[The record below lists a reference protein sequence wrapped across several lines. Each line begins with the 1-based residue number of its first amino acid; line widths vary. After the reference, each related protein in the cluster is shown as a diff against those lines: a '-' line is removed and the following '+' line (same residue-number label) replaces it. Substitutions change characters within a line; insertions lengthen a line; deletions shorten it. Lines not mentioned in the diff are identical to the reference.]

1 MVIRVRIV
9 AIEQYDKTAL
19 TADERASG
27 TVGYVTPSQIEV
39 AQFVP
44 PPELAPY
51 VTQFY
56 HFRCNQP
63 RVRDAQPAALGHIV
77 FYLQGE
83 GTLQFEDG
91 QTYWNDPVSMFGP
104 GMAHA
109 EFDIAGPFED
119 FGIALS
125 PLGFV
130 ALTGKPATAYADR
143 MVNAAELFGED
154 ITQMALRFRAARKT
168 GSISVREMVEQT
180 TAFLLPFIR
189 KVPADHI
196 VLIQTVSQWIS
207 SEFDPDVEA
216 VFAKIDKSRSTATRL
231 IRHYFGASP
240 KQLMRKYRALR
251 AATLLCDPD
260 ATPEMRAR
268 VESLFYDQPHMIREI
283 RHFTGRTP
291 GTLDSDDTR
300 ILRVWLSK
308 DNFRQLEAYPG

>member
-1 MVIRVRIV
+1 VT
-9 AIEQYDKTAL
+9 IEQVEKL
-19 TADERASG
+19 TAKSGARATPERAR
-27 TVGYVTPSQIEV
+27 YVTPAQIEV

-44 PPELAPY
+44 PPELAPF

-56 HFRCNQP
+56 HFLCNEPQM
-63 RVRDAQPAALGHIV
+63 RDAQPAALGHIV
-77 FYLQGE
+77 FYVQGN
-83 GTLQFEDG
+83 GTLRFQDG
-91 QTYWNDPVSMFGP
+91 QSYASSPASFFGP

-109 EFDIAGPFED
+109 EFDIQGPFEA
-119 FGIALS
+119 FGLALS
-125 PLGFV
+125 PLGVV

-143 MVNAAELFGED
+143 MVDAAELFGPD
-154 ITQMALRFRAARKT
+154 IADLALQFKEARKQGAIT
-168 GSISVREMVEQT
+168 VREMVGQA
-180 TAFLLPFIR
+180 TALLRPFIR
-189 KVPADHI
+189 PVAESHI
-196 VLIQTVSQWIS
+196 ALIHQVSQWIS

-216 VFAKIDKSRSTATRL
+216 LFAQINRSRSTATRL

-260 ATPEMRAR
+260 ASPEMRAR

-291 GTLDSDDTR
+291 GALDSDDTK

-308 DNFRQLEAYPG
+308 DNFRLLEAYPG

>member
-1 MVIRVRIV
+1 M
-9 AIEQYDKTAL
+9 AIGQFDKAK
-19 TADERASG
+19 AHRNASAAAARAG
-27 TVGYVTPSQIEV
+27 LVTPSQIEV

-44 PPELAPY
+44 PPELAPF

-56 HFRCNQP
+56 HFRCNEP

-77 FYLQGE
+77 FYLQGR
-83 GTLQFEDG
+83 GTLRFEDG
-91 QTYWNDPVSMFGP
+91 QTYWNDPVGLFGP

-109 EFDIAGPFED
+109 EFDIQGPFED
-119 FGIALS
+119 FGLALS

-130 ALTGKPATAYADR
+130 ALTGKAAPAYADR
-143 MVNAAELFGED
+143 MVHAAELFGD
-154 ITQMALRFRAARKT
+154 GITEMAHRFREGRQK
-168 GSISVREMVEQT
+168 GSMSVRDMVEQT
-180 TAFLLPFIR
+180 TEFLLPFV
-189 KVPADHI
+189 KPVPASHI
-196 VLIQTVSQWIS
+196 ELIQTVSQWIS

-216 VFAKIDKSRSTATRL
+216 LFAKLTQSRSTATRI
-231 IRHYFGASP
+231 IRNYFGASP

-291 GTLDSDDTR
+291 GALDSDDTR
-300 ILRVWLSK
+300 LLRVWLSK

>member
-1 MVIRVRIV
+1 MS
-9 AIEQYDKTAL
+9 IERFDNAASA
-19 TADERASG
+19 ADEMSSGAS
-27 TVGYVTPSQIEV
+27 GYVTPSQIEV

-44 PPELAPY
+44 PPQLAPF

-56 HFRCNQP
+56 HFRCEQP

-77 FYLQGE
+77 FYIRGQ

-91 QTYWNDPVSMFGP
+91 QTYWNDPVSLFGP

-109 EFDIAGPFED
+109 EFDIEGPFED
-119 FGIALS
+119 FGLALS

-143 MVNAAELFGED
+143 MVDAAELFGTG
-154 ITQMALRFRAARKT
+154 ITDMAVRFREERKHGRIT
-168 GSISVREMVEQT
+168 VRDMVEQT
-180 TAFLLPFIR
+180 TAFLVPFIR
-189 KVPADHI
+189 PVPADHI
-196 VLIQTVSQWIS
+196 QLIQTVSQWIS

-216 VFAKIDKSRSTATRL
+216 VFAMIDKSRSTATRL
-231 IRHYFGASP
+231 IRQYFGASP

-251 AATLLCDPD
+251 AATVLVDPD

-291 GTLDSDDTR
+291 GALDSDDTR

>member
-1 MVIRVRIV
+1 MSIERFDKAAPAADLPSPCYIR
-9 AIEQYDKTAL
+9 
-19 TADERASG
+19 
-27 TVGYVTPSQIEV
+27 PSQIEV

-44 PPELAPY
+44 PPELAPF

-56 HFRCNQP
+56 HFRCDQK

-77 FYLQGE
+77 FYLQGQ
-83 GTLQFEDG
+83 GTLRFADG
-91 QTYWNDPVSMFGP
+91 QIYWNDPVSLFGP

-119 FGIALS
+119 FGLALS

-143 MVNAAELFGED
+143 MVDAADLFGPA
-154 ITQMALRFRAARKT
+154 ITEMAVRFREARGQGNIT
-168 GSISVREMVEQT
+168 VRAMVEQV
-180 TAFLLPFIR
+180 TAFLLAYLKP
-189 KVPADHI
+189 VPPSHI
-196 VLIQTVSQWIS
+196 ALIDTVGQWLS
-207 SEFDPDVEA
+207 REFDPDVEA
-216 VFAKIDKSRSTATRL
+216 LFARVDKSRSTATRI
-231 IRHYFGASP
+231 IRRYFGASP
-240 KQLMRKYRALR
+240 KQLVRKYRALR

-260 ATPEMRAR
+260 ATPAMRAR
-268 VESLFYDQPHMIREI
+268 VESLFYDQSHMIREI

-291 GTLDSDDTR
+291 GALDSDDTR

>member
-1 MVIRVRIV
+1 MSIEHFDSKSEQSRV
-9 AIEQYDKTAL
+9 DTMSTA
-19 TADERASG
+19 S
-27 TVGYVTPSQIEV
+27 GYVTPSQIEV

-44 PPELAPY
+44 PPELAPF

-56 HFRCNQP
+56 HFRCNQR

-77 FYLQGE
+77 FYLQGK
-83 GTLQFEDG
+83 GTLRFEDG
-91 QTYWNDPVSMFGP
+91 QTYWNDPVSLFGP

-109 EFDIAGPFED
+109 EFDIEGPFED
-119 FGIALS
+119 FGLAMS

-130 ALTGKPATAYADR
+130 ALTGKPATALADR
-143 MVNAAELFGED
+143 MVDAAELFGD
-154 ITQMALRFRAARKT
+154 GITEMAIRFREERKHGRIT
-168 GSISVREMVEQT
+168 VREMVEQT

-189 KVPADHI
+189 HVPADHI
-196 VLIQTVSQWIS
+196 ELIQTVSQWIS

-291 GTLDSDDTR
+291 GALDSDDTR

-308 DNFRQLEAYPG
+308 DNFRQLQAYPG

>member
-1 MVIRVRIV
+1 MSIEHFDSKSEQSRV
-9 AIEQYDKTAL
+9 DTMSTA
-19 TADERASG
+19 S
-27 TVGYVTPSQIEV
+27 GYVTPSQIEV

-44 PPELAPY
+44 PPELAPF

-56 HFRCNQP
+56 HFRCNQR

-77 FYLQGE
+77 FYLQGK
-83 GTLQFEDG
+83 GTLRFEDG
-91 QTYWNDPVSMFGP
+91 QTYWNDPVSLFGP

-109 EFDIAGPFED
+109 EFDIEGPFED
-119 FGIALS
+119 FGLAMS

-130 ALTGKPATAYADR
+130 ALTGKPATALADR
-143 MVNAAELFGED
+143 MVDAAELFGD
-154 ITQMALRFRAARKT
+154 GITEMAIRFREERKHGRIT
-168 GSISVREMVEQT
+168 VREMVEQT

-189 KVPADHI
+189 HVPADHI
-196 VLIQTVSQWIS
+196 ELIQTVSQWIS

-291 GTLDSDDTR
+291 GALDSDDTR

>member
-1 MVIRVRIV
+1 MS
-9 AIEQYDKTAL
+9 IERFDKAVSA
-19 TADERASG
+19 ADDASNAN
-27 TVGYVTPSQIEV
+27 TDFVSPSQIEV

-44 PPELAPY
+44 PPELAPF

-56 HFRCNQP
+56 HFRCNER

-77 FYLQGE
+77 FYLQGK
-83 GTLQFEDG
+83 GSLRFEDG
-91 QTYWNDPVSMFGP
+91 QTYWNDPVALFGP

-109 EFDIAGPFED
+109 EFDIEGPFED
-119 FGIALS
+119 FGLAMS

-130 ALTGKPATAYADR
+130 ALTGKPAAAYADR
-143 MVNAAELFGED
+143 LVDAAELFGAG
-154 ITQMALRFRAARKT
+154 ITEMALRFREERKQGRIT
-168 GSISVREMVEQT
+168 VRDMVEQT
-180 TAFLLPFIR
+180 TAYLLPFIR
-189 KVPADHI
+189 PVPADHI
-196 VLIQTVSQWIS
+196 TLIQAVSQWLS

-216 VFAKIDKSRSTATRL
+216 VFAMIDKSRSTATRL
-231 IRHYFGASP
+231 IRNYFGASP

-251 AATLLCDPD
+251 AATVLCDPD
-260 ATPEMRAR
+260 ATPEMRVR

-291 GTLDSDDTR
+291 GVLDSDDTR

>member
-1 MVIRVRIV
+1 VSIEHFDSKSEQSRV
-9 AIEQYDKTAL
+9 DTMSTA
-19 TADERASG
+19 S
-27 TVGYVTPSQIEV
+27 GYVTPSQIEV

-44 PPELAPY
+44 PPELAPF

-56 HFRCNQP
+56 HFRCNQR
-63 RVRDAQPAALGHIV
+63 RVRDAQPAALGHMV
-77 FYLQGE
+77 FYLQGK
-83 GTLQFEDG
+83 GTLRFEDG
-91 QTYWNDPVSMFGP
+91 QTYWNDPVSLFGP

-109 EFDIAGPFED
+109 EFDIEGPFED
-119 FGIALS
+119 FGLAMS

-130 ALTGKPATAYADR
+130 ALTGKPATALADR
-143 MVNAAELFGED
+143 MVDAADLFGTG
-154 ITQMALRFRAARKT
+154 ITEMAVRFREERKHGRIT
-168 GSISVREMVEQT
+168 VRDMVEQT

-189 KVPADHI
+189 HVPADHI
-196 VLIQTVSQWIS
+196 ELIQTVSQWIS

-240 KQLMRKYRALR
+240 KRLMRKYRALR

-291 GTLDSDDTR
+291 GALDSDDTR

>member
-1 MVIRVRIV
+1 MS
-9 AIEQYDKTAL
+9 IERFDNAASA
-19 TADERASG
+19 ADEMSSGAS
-27 TVGYVTPSQIEV
+27 GYVTPSQIEV

-44 PPELAPY
+44 PPQLAPF

-56 HFRCNQP
+56 HFRCEQP

-77 FYLQGE
+77 FYIRGQ

-91 QTYWNDPVSMFGP
+91 QTYWNDPVSLFGP

-109 EFDIAGPFED
+109 EFDIEGPFED
-119 FGIALS
+119 FGLALS

-143 MVNAAELFGED
+143 MVDAAELFGTG
-154 ITQMALRFRAARKT
+154 ITDMAVQFREERKHGRIT
-168 GSISVREMVEQT
+168 VREMVEQT

-216 VFAKIDKSRSTATRL
+216 VFAMIDKSRSTATRL

-251 AATLLCDPD
+251 AATVLVDPD

-291 GTLDSDDTR
+291 GALDSDDTR

>member
-1 MVIRVRIV
+1 MSIEHFDSRSEQSRV
-9 AIEQYDKTAL
+9 DTMSTA
-19 TADERASG
+19 S
-27 TVGYVTPSQIEV
+27 GYVTPSQIEV

-44 PPELAPY
+44 PPELAPF

-56 HFRCNQP
+56 HFRCNQQ

-77 FYLQGE
+77 FYLQGK
-83 GTLQFEDG
+83 GTLRFEDG
-91 QTYWNDPVSMFGP
+91 QTYWNDPVSLFGP

-109 EFDIAGPFED
+109 EFDIEGPFED
-119 FGIALS
+119 FGLAMS

-143 MVNAAELFGED
+143 MVDAADLFGAG
-154 ITQMALRFRAARKT
+154 ITQMAVRFREEREQ
-168 GSISVREMVEQT
+168 GRISVREMVEQT

-189 KVPADHI
+189 HVPADHI
-196 VLIQTVSQWIS
+196 DLIQTVSQWIS
-207 SEFDPDVEA
+207 SVFDPDVEA

-251 AATLLCDPD
+251 AATVLCDPQ
-260 ATPEMRAR
+260 APPALRAK

-291 GTLDSDDTR
+291 GALDSDDTK